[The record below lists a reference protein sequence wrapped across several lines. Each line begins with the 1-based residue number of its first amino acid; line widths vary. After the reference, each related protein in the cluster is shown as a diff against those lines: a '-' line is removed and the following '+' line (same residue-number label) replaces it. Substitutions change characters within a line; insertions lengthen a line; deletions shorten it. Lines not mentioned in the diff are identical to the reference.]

1 MTHSRYIKSSCSD
14 YCPQRPHACTSWGQ
28 GGSLSPAT
36 GLCCAAGTGGVWVV
50 KLYLVNMKAHLGYG
64 GCLGGLRVGGAL
76 PTAALTL
83 PCSRPLN
90 MPCTSYPP
98 TGLRLNSS
106 FCLEC
111 PPPTALTGKLLL
123 ILVNCC
129 FFQEAFLGPT
139 RNVYRAPE
147 TLVVG
152 FLLPDHILPGSPP
165 AGRPWGQSSGPSTWQ
180 GLRTCLLVDEITL
193 GPLGR
198 SILPLAPPYWVV

>member
-1 MTHSRYIKSSCSD
+1 MKCLTHSRYINSSCSD

-28 GGSLSPAT
+28 GGSLSPAI

-64 GCLGGLRVGGAL
+64 CRGGLSVGGAL
-76 PTAALTL
+76 PTAALRL
-83 PCSRPLN
+83 PGSRPLN
-90 MPCTSYPP
+90 RPCTSYPP

-111 PPPTALTGKLLL
+111 PPSTALTGKLLL

-147 TLVVG
+147 TLWW
-152 FLLPDHILPGSPP
+152 LD
-165 AGRPWGQSSGPSTWQ
+165 SSSLITF
-180 GLRTCLLVDEITL
+180 CLAHLQLVDL
-193 GPLGR
+193 GDRAQAQVPL
-198 SILPLAPPYWVV
+198 PTHLAGP

>member
-1 MTHSRYIKSSCSD
+1 MKYLTHSRYIKSSCSD

-36 GLCCAAGTGGVWVV
+36 GLCCAAETGGVWVV

-83 PCSRPLN
+83 PCSSPLN

-147 TLVVG
+147 TLWWLDSSSLIAFCLAHLQRVDLG
-152 FLLPDHILPGSPP
+152 DRAQAHPPGR
-165 AGRPWGQSSGPSTWQ
+165 AL
-180 GLRTCLLVDEITL
+180 GLV
-193 GPLGR
+193 
-198 SILPLAPPYWVV
+198 YWLMKSCWVF